1 MKVRAVLNRD
11 AGTLA
16 TGDMEAF
23 AGHVRREFEERGHD
37 VEIDV
42 VHGREVAAR
51 LKAAGEDGQCDVIL
65 AAGGDGTISG
75 AAVTCREHGK
85 ALAVVP
91 GGTMN
96 LFARSLSVPLDIY
109 EAVTALAA
117 GQTGK
122 VDVATAN
129 GRLLLHQYSVGMQ
142 HDMVRLR
149 SRMEY
154 QSRIGKILSSV
165 RSILRVLRR
174 PRVFDVEVEL
184 DGKSRRRSL
193 SVLAVSNNLHGE
205 GHLPY
210 ADDLTRHRLGVYM
223 AEKLSVTEGARMV
236 TDLVV
241 GTWRTNEDLEW
252 TEASR
257 AVLRF
262 GARHRPR
269 RALIDGE
276 VCELEDEVVLESV
289 AGGLTVLLP
298 SQNDATTAGNL
309 DAK

>member
-1 MKVRAVLNRD
+1 MRIRAILNRD

-16 TGDMEAF
+16 AEDMNAF
-23 AGHVRREFEERGHD
+23 AEHVRREFEGSGH
-37 VEIDV
+37 EIDIEV
-42 VHGREVAAR
+42 VHGSRVSSLLE
-51 LKAAGEDGQCDVIL
+51 AAGRDGDCDAIL

-75 AAVTCREHGK
+75 AAVTCRETGK

-117 GQTGK
+117 GHTGK

-154 QSRIGKILSSV
+154 QSRIGKILSSL

-174 PRVFDVEVEL
+174 PRTFEVVVDL
-184 DGKSRRRSL
+184 DGKPQRRRL

-223 AEKLSVTEGARMV
+223 AEKLSVTAGARLV

-257 AVLRF
+257 VVLSF
-262 GARHRPR
+262 GSRRRPR
-269 RALIDGE
+269 RALVDGE
-276 VCELEDEVVLESV
+276 ICKLEDEVVLESL

-298 SQNDATTAGNL
+298 SKKDATTNGNL
-309 DAK
+309 GA